1 MVLLLLFYI
10 LGRPPAAVQ
19 ATPLPLRLNLLP
31 PQRARRPDFM
41 LLDGQRGLE
50 TFAIIYVELRASSPL
65 CTLLLHRAPYHD
77 VHHVFCRVDHPA
89 RRQAATDDDFRLRG
103 AQLSSAVTMSTMVIL
118 FLPTPINAAAGTVHS
133 TTSVVMIAQK
143 VVETMDLLKGY

>member
-1 MVLLLLFYI
+1 MLLLFYI

-65 CTLLLHRAPYHD
+65 CALLLHRAPCHG
-77 VHHVFCRVDHPA
+77 VHHVFCRADHPA

-103 AQLSSAVTMSTMVIL
+103 AQLSSSAMKMSTMVIL